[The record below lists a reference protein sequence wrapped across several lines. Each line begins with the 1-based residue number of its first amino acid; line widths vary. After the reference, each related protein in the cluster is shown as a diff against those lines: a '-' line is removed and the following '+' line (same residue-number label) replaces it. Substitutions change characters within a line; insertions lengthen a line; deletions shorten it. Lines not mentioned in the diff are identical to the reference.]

1 MGVKRIVLTNA
12 YNRRVLVYM
21 EDNKPVRIRVIGD
34 EPRFPIGTVVMARV
48 KKMIP
53 SSGACFVDIGDD
65 TDYFLQIPKSLSS
78 LHFED
83 GKEHTSIRPEDVL
96 LVQVSNEAVKLKS
109 PCVTGHISIHSRY
122 LVLEE
127 GRGVSFSSKIRQE
140 DRKSFILPELISTYS
155 SKYHIIVRTESRDVN
170 DPEILGEEIVR
181 LSEIYEHILS
191 RTMTARVGNVLYS
204 TPGYLES
211 TLLDWLKYGCDEVVT
226 DLEPYGQLLER
237 ISAERDIPYRFYTDE
252 LLSLGKLYK
261 LETCVDE
268 CLSRKV
274 YLKSGA
280 FLVIEQGETLTAIDV
295 NSGHNTRGDKDKT
308 SFEINMDAAD
318 EILRQLRLRNISGM
332 ILIDYINMNSRD
344 HLEQL
349 IHKTASVVKTDDVLC
364 RYIDTTGLGL
374 FELTRKRV
382 FKSFT
387 EQWKGSD

>member
-1 MGVKRIVLTNA
+1 MAVKRIVLTKA

-65 TDYFLQIPKSLSS
+65 TDYFLPIPKSVSG
-78 LHFED
+78 LHFAD
-83 GKEHTSIRPEDVL
+83 GREHTAVKPEDVVM
-96 LVQVSNEAVKLKS
+96 VQISNEAVKLKS
-109 PCVTGHISIHSRY
+109 PCVTGRISIHSRY

-127 GRGVSFSSKIRQE
+127 GRGVSFSSKIGQN
-140 DRKSFILPELISTYS
+140 DRKTFILPEIINTYS

-170 DPEILGEEIVR
+170 DPGILSEELVR
-181 LSEIYEHILS
+181 LAEIYEHILS
-191 RTMTARVGNVLYS
+191 RNKTARVGNVLYS

-226 DLEPYGQLLER
+226 DLEPYRQILEHATLDR
-237 ISAERDIPYRFYTDE
+237 GIPFRFYTDE
-252 LLSLGKLYK
+252 LLPLGKLYK

-274 YLKSGA
+274 YLRSGA

-295 NSGHNTRGDKDKT
+295 NSGHNTRGDKDRT

-332 ILIDYINMNSRD
+332 ILIDYINMSSRD
-344 HLEQL
+344 YLEQL